1 MAYSRVSD
9 PPTMDEFVHALATA
23 GLAEA
28 VRLLDVGC
36 RAGSD
41 VEVTASL
48 PQSCSVAVA
57 AHGCVQ
63 CRVGCPAA
71 WRAAMGDGDT
81 WPLVI
86 PMPHSLRRA
95 GMATPVLRMLVAC
108 VAPGAGLAPRA
119 QTSTPSSCC
128 GKQPGGWASTTL
140 RTQCRRWPCRRCFSR
155 HHRRRSHRRARR
167 LACDTQRGAERTPP
181 TGWVWWTRQTAT
193 RGCAYPSACWA
204 GRERPGCSR
213 WPGFLACPPSS
224 SVVSGRRPP
233 GRRRSHIAG
242 M

>member
-1 MAYSRVSD
+1 MCNYFFRVSD

-128 GKQPGGWASTTL
+128 GKQPGGWASTTFDAVPPL
-140 RTQCRRWPCRRCFSR
+140 AVPQVLFAPPPPAEPPPCASPRVRYSA
-155 HHRRRSHRRARR
+155 RS
-167 LACDTQRGAERTPP
+167 
-181 TGWVWWTRQTAT
+181 
-193 RGCAYPSACWA
+193 
-204 GRERPGCSR
+204 
-213 WPGFLACPPSS
+213 
-224 SVVSGRRPP
+224 
-233 GRRRSHIAG
+233 
-242 M
+242 